1 MASDARYIV
10 IAVVL
15 GAALCACTKQNALYC
30 EQLTDCDVG
39 WSCDTAARE
48 CIFNGLDAGYDGPG
62 CADSP
67 SCPEA
72 MPICSADHACQA
84 CDMGGD
90 GAAACAAR
98 DSARPLCRA
107 DGRCAECLSASDC
120 TADVTKAFCDDASG
134 TCRGCISHD
143 ECTSEVCNGSI
154 GTCADAAGIIYVDGE
169 DGTDGATCGTQA
181 SPCATIARTG
191 GALEK
196 VDAIK
201 RTLRVRAGAQ
211 AYAETLD
218 LDGLA
223 LVIVGAGASLRP
235 VVTDTAAIAVRNGAN
250 VTIDG
255 LRIEGA
261 SGNADADGVR
271 CEGTGSILRLNAVTV
286 TENDDLGVEVVAPCD
301 VRISRS
307 VISAN
312 GNGGVRVGSDAFEIV
327 NSFVVNNGG
336 ATAPVGGVRFQQAG
350 ATATRR
356 FDYNTV
362 AGNEATGANGVICDT
377 ALTGTGN
384 IVWGN
389 ATGAQTSA
397 NCAWTYSDIGGGAT
411 GTGNI
416 DVDPMFVASDDFH
429 LMPGSACIDAAD
441 PTATLAIDIDG
452 DLRPRGA
459 GVDIG
464 ADEAGN

>member
-1 MASDARYIV
+1 MAAQARYIV
-10 IAVVL
+10 IAAL
-15 GAALCACTKQNALYC
+15 LCACTIGCTRHNAQYC
-30 EQLTDCDVG
+30 ERLSDCQLG
-39 WSCDTAARE
+39 WSCDTVARE

-67 SCPEA
+67 SCPETA
-72 MPICSADHACQA
+72 PICSADHACEP
-84 CDMGGD
+84 CDADGD

-98 DSARPLCRA
+98 DSARPLCHD
-107 DGRCAECLSASDC
+107 DGRCAECLSAGDC
-120 TADVTKAFCDDASG
+120 TSDVTRAFCDAESG
-134 TCRGCISHD
+134 SCRGCASHD
-143 ECTSEVCNGSI
+143 ECTSEVCNHSI
-154 GTCADAAGIIYVDGE
+154 GTCADAAGILYVDN
-169 DGTDGATCGTQA
+169 DGGADGAGCGSQA
-181 SPCATIARTG
+181 TPCLTIAGSG
-191 GALEK
+191 GALQK
-196 VDAIK
+196 LDAVR
-201 RTLRVRAGAQ
+201 RTIRVRAGVQ

-235 VVTDTAAIAVRNGAN
+235 VVSDTAAIAVRNGAN

-261 SGNADADGVR
+261 SGNTDADGVR
-271 CEGTGSILRLNAVTV
+271 CEGAGSIVRLTAVTV
-286 TENDDLGVEVVAPCD
+286 TENDDLGIEVADPCD
-301 VRISRS
+301 LRISRS

-312 GNGGVRVGSDAFEIV
+312 GNGGVRVRSDAFEIV
-327 NSFVVNNGG
+327 NNFIINNGG
-336 ATAPVGGVRFQQAG
+336 ATAAVGGARFEQTG
-350 ATATRR
+350 ATTTRQ

-362 AGNEATGANGVICDT
+362 AGNESAGTDGVICDT

-397 NCAWTYSDIGGGAT
+397 NCAWTYSDIGGGAA

-416 DVDPMFVASDDFH
+416 DVDPMFVASDDVH
-429 LMPGSACIDAAD
+429 LMAGSACIDAAA

-452 DLRPRGA
+452 DARPRGA
-459 GVDIG
+459 GLDIG

>member
-1 MASDARYIV
+1 MGAHARYMV
-10 IAVVL
+10 IIGLLLASTV
-15 GAALCACTKQNALYC
+15 GCTRPNAQYC
-30 EQLTDCDVG
+30 EQLSDCQVG
-39 WSCDTAARE
+39 WSCDAVARE

-67 SCPEA
+67 SCPETA
-72 MPICSADHACQA
+72 PICSADHACEA
-84 CDMGGD
+84 CDPGAD

-107 DGRCAECLSASDC
+107 DGRCAECLSAIDC
-120 TADVTKAFCDDASG
+120 TGDVTRAFCDADRG
-134 TCRGCISHD
+134 TCRGCTSHD
-143 ECTSEVCNGSI
+143 ECTSEVCNRSI
-154 GTCADAAGIIYVDGE
+154 GTCAETAGIIYVDN
-169 DGTDGATCGTQA
+169 DGGADGAGCGSQV
-181 SPCATIARTG
+181 SPCLTIAG
-191 GALEK
+191 SAGALRQL
-196 VDAIK
+196 DAVR
-201 RTLRVRAGAQ
+201 RTIRVRAGIQ
-211 AYAETLD
+211 AYAESLD

-235 VVTDTAAIAVRNGAN
+235 VVSDTAAIVVHNGAN

-271 CEGTGSILRLNAVTV
+271 CEGTGSILRLSAVTV
-286 TENDDLGVEVVAPCD
+286 TENDDLGVDISDPCEL
-301 VRISRS
+301 RLSRS
-307 VISAN
+307 VVSGN
-312 GNGGVRVGSDAFEIV
+312 LNGGVRVRSDAFELV
-327 NSFVVNNGG
+327 NNFIINNGG
-336 ATAPVGGVRFQQAG
+336 AIAAVGGAHFAQTG
-350 ATATRR
+350 TTSTRR

-362 AGNEATGANGVICDT
+362 AGNESAAANGVTCDS

-389 ATGAQTSA
+389 ATGTQASA
-397 NCAWTYSDIGGGAT
+397 NCSWTYSDIGGGAA

-416 DVDPMFVASDDFH
+416 DVDPMFVASDDVH
-429 LMPGSACIDAAD
+429 LMPGSPCIDAAD

-452 DLRPRGA
+452 DTRPRGA

>member
-1 MASDARYIV
+1 VVAHARYIV
-10 IAVVL
+10 IAASLWVGL
-15 GAALCACTKQNALYC
+15 SGCTKPNAQYC
-30 EQLTDCDVG
+30 EQLSDCQLG
-39 WSCDTAARE
+39 WSCDTVARE

-67 SCPEA
+67 SCPETA
-72 MPICSADHACQA
+72 PICSADHACVA
-84 CDMGGD
+84 CDADGD

-107 DGRCAECLSASDC
+107 DGRCAECLSAGDC
-120 TADVTKAFCDDASG
+120 TGDVTRAFCDADSG
-134 TCRGCISHD
+134 SCRGCTSHD
-143 ECTSEVCNGSI
+143 ECTSEVCNRSI
-154 GTCADAAGIIYVDGE
+154 GTCGEVDGILYVDS
-169 DGTDGATCGTQA
+169 DGGADGAGCGSQV
-181 SPCATIARTG
+181 SPCLTIAGSG
-191 GALEK
+191 GALQK
-196 VDAIK
+196 IDSTR
-201 RTLRVRAGAQ
+201 RTIRVRPGVQ

-235 VVTDTAAIAVRNGAN
+235 VVSDTAAIAVRNGAN

-261 SGNADADGVR
+261 SGNTDADGVR
-271 CEGTGSILRLNAVTV
+271 CEGAGSILRLSAVTV
-286 TENDDLGVEVVAPCD
+286 TENDDLGIEVSDPCD
-301 VRISRS
+301 LRISRS
-307 VISAN
+307 VISGN
-312 GNGGVRVGSDAFEIV
+312 GNGGVRVRSDAFEIV
-327 NSFVVNNGG
+327 NNFVINNGG
-336 ATAPVGGVRFQQAG
+336 AASAVGGAHFEQTGV
-350 ATATRR
+350 TATRR

-362 AGNEATGANGVICDT
+362 AGNESAAANGVTCDA

-389 ATGAQTSA
+389 ATGTQASA
-397 NCAWTYSDIGGGAT
+397 ACAWTYSDIGGGAA

-416 DVDPMFVASDDFH
+416 DLDPMFVASDDVH
-429 LMPGSACIDAAD
+429 LMPGSPCIDAAA

-452 DLRPRGA
+452 DPRPRGT

-464 ADEAGN
+464 ADEAGD